1 MQQETFATGWQTS
14 KKTANEFAKP
24 TNVRIKLAEKEKEI
38 KKEEEKR
45 KMQQETR
52 REEIKLIVYA

>member
-1 MQQETFATGWQTS
+1 MANIE
-14 KKTANEFAKP
+14 KTAHEFAKP
-24 TNVRIKLAEKEKEI
+24 TNVRIKHAAKENGINKED
-38 KKEEEKR
+38 ER